1 MNLRITPGPSFF
13 VWLGTRDHHHGT
25 RLLIVPVGTRIAGV
39 HRLPRSARDRAAG
52 FDLSA
57 SDDSDY
63 CSNELMSYCTQIDAQ
78 AERLFQRYSTWAAQA
93 VATSEIMIVER
104 Y

>member
-1 MNLRITPGPSFF
+1 MFLST
-13 VWLGTRDHHHGT
+13 TT
-25 RLLIVPVGTRIAGV
+25 T
-39 HRLPRSARDRAAG
+39 SARDRAAG